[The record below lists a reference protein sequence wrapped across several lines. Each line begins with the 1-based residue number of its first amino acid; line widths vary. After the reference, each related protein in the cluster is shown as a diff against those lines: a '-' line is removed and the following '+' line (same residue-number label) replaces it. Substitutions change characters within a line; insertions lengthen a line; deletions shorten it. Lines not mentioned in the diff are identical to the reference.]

1 MRAVGILAAA
11 ALACAAGNAAAAA
24 GGRALPGD
32 PKAGEAVYSRC
43 LACHALE
50 YDRTGPHH
58 CGLFGRLAGSVKGFP
73 YSDAMKQSH
82 IVWNAKTLDRFL
94 ANPTKAV
101 PGTAMTYAGIPD
113 PKERADLI
121 AYLKQ
126 ANDSPACRNGK

>member
-1 MRAVGILAAA
+1 MRAVTQLLAGA
-11 ALACAAGNAAAAA
+11 ALAIAASAAMGASK
-24 GGRALPGD
+24 GGTLSGD
-32 PKAGEAVYSRC
+32 AKAGEAIYSRC
-43 LACHALE
+43 LACHALG

-82 IVWNAKTLDRFL
+82 IVWNEKTLDRFL
-94 ANPTKAV
+94 TNPVKMV
-101 PGTAMTYAGIPD
+101 PGTAMGYAGIPD

-126 ANDSPACRNGK
+126 ANKSPACGK